1 MNIKKLNKKV
11 NMTIRYEI
19 YNYFYVKN
27 IDEIIKLF
35 FFGVSFS
42 NGNIVLNQYT
52 KTNRWDK

>member
-1 MNIKKLNKKV
+1 MKKKV

-27 IDEIIKLF
+27 VYEIIKL

>member
-1 MNIKKLNKKV
+1 MKKKV

-27 IDEIIKLF
+27 IDEIIKHRV
-35 FFGVSFS
+35 FGVSFS